1 VIDLFLV
8 LYVLGAIVAVGFS
21 LSYGLWLA
29 RGDVAGVGERM
40 FALRTI
46 SWIDRR
52 LTTPAYALQA
62 ITGLVLVAL
71 IGRDILDQRWL
82 RISIGLYIAL
92 VVLALV
98 GFAPAHRQ
106 QTALA
111 EQLANGEG
119 VEEEYR
125 QVASRARIWGVA
137 VTALTL
143 VIVVLMVTKP
153 NW

>member
-1 VIDLFLV
+1 VIDLFLM

-29 RGDVAGVGERM
+29 RGDVAGVGERV

-52 LTTPAYALQA
+52 LTTPAYALH
-62 ITGLVLVAL
+62 
-71 IGRDILDQRWL
+71 
-82 RISIGLYIAL
+82 
-92 VVLALV
+92 LAVV